1 MQGFTLR
8 PNQKGSCPSMETKVK
23 SGVKIYILFDTT
35 ILINFVK
42 KIITRE
48 AGVAYDRIFCI
59 FDAE

>member
-1 MQGFTLR
+1 
-8 PNQKGSCPSMETKVK
+8 METKVK

-48 AGVAYDRIFCI
+48 AGVAYDRFFCI
-59 FDAE
+59 SGAE